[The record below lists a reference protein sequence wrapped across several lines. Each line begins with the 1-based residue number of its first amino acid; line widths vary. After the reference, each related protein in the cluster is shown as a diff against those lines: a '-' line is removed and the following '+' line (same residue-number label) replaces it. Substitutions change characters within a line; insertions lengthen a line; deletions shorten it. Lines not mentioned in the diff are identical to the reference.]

1 MTKPERRPVGTCIRA
16 RSGSLG
22 AGADA
27 LDADVPTGVR
37 PWRQRALLPLGLL
50 LLTALGSGVVW
61 LRLQL
66 AIERCADAG
75 GKWASIDRRCTFAE
89 PIEPEPLLARPAG
102 TTVKSPSQ

>member
-1 MTKPERRPVGTCIRA
+1 MTKPERRAV
-16 RSGSLG
+16 G

-27 LDADVPTGVR
+27 LDAAAVTGVR
-37 PWRQRALLPLGLL
+37 PWRQRAALPLGLL
-50 LLTALGSGVVW
+50 LLTALGGGVVW

-89 PIEPEPLLARPAG
+89 PIEQEPLLARPAG

>member
-1 MTKPERRPVGTCIRA
+1 MTKPERRAVGVGTPT

-22 AGADA
+22 ANADA
-27 LDADVPTGVR
+27 LDAGVRTSMR
-37 PWRQRALLPLGLL
+37 PWRHRAALPLGLL
-50 LLTALGSGVVW
+50 LLTVLGGGVVW

-75 GKWASIDRRCTFAE
+75 GKWASIDRRCTFSE
-89 PIEPEPLLARPAG
+89 PIEPEPMLARPAG

>member
-1 MTKPERRPVGTCIRA
+1 VTKPERRPAGAGVPT

-22 AGADA
+22 VGVDA
-27 LDADVPTGVR
+27 LDAAVPTGVR
-37 PWRQRALLPLGLL
+37 PWRQRAALPLGLL

-66 AIERCADAG
+66 AIERCIDAG

-89 PIEPEPLLARPAG
+89 PIEPEPMLARPAG
-102 TTVKSPSQ
+102 TTVKSPAQ

>member
-1 MTKPERRPVGTCIRA
+1 VTKPERRPVGAGIPTH
-16 RSGSLG
+16 SGSLG
-22 AGADA
+22 AGVDA
-27 LDADVPTGVR
+27 LDAGVR

>member
-1 MTKPERRPVGTCIRA
+1 VTKPERRPVGVGVPTRA
-16 RSGSLG
+16 GSLG
-22 AGADA
+22 ASADA
-27 LDADVPTGVR
+27 LDASAPTSVR
-37 PWRQRALLPLGLL
+37 PWRHRAALPLGLL

-66 AIERCADAG
+66 AIERCIDAG

-89 PIEPEPLLARPAG
+89 PIEPEPMLARPAG